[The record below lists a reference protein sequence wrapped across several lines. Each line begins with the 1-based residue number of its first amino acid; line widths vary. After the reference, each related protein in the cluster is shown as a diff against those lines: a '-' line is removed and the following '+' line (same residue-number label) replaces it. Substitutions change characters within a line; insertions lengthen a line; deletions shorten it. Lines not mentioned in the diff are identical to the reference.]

1 MKKIIIVTLSI
12 ILAAVVVF
20 IGYGYVSFNGV
31 PWKKNT
37 VARELEK
44 HVENKYN
51 IHVEVV
57 EKYYNFK
64 DGSYGAEFK
73 VDGGHGEFT
82 FNSDKLRDGKYSDY
96 YIEALWQSQLKKEVQ
111 SDD

>member
-1 MKKIIIVTLSI
+1 MYLEV
-12 ILAAVVVF
+12 
-20 IGYGYVSFNGV
+20 YGYVSFNGV

-37 VARELEK
+37 VAQELEK

-64 DGSYGAEFK
+64 DGSYGAKFK
-73 VDGGHGEFT
+73 VDGEQGEFT
-82 FNSDKLRDGKYSDY
+82 FNSDK
-96 YIEALWQSQLKKEVQ
+96 
-111 SDD
+111 